1 MALSRRDFFRLSAA
15 GAAGTAILNGLPA
28 WARETDSAPQPTA
41 LIWNLPGRQRQS
53 LDGDWSYILDPF
65 DVAGRKP
72 RARRNFWENTI
83 ETAETGLIEY
93 EWASSQ
99 RMSVPGDWNSAD
111 QKLWYYDNPVYFRR
125 VFRQP
130 PRSGRR
136 YFLRFEAVNRA
147 ATVWL
152 DGVQIGHH
160 EGGFTPFEIEITDAV
175 TVAAGGEF
183 SLVVRADS
191 RHTETSIPGLDFDWM
206 NWGGITRSV
215 ALLDLPE
222 VFVRDAFIRLE
233 GGLIRADV
241 RLDGGAGEAVEVDIR
256 GLGLRLSGR
265 ADASGLARLSAQV
278 PEGLR
283 RWSPGDPH
291 LYTVTVRG
299 GGDETTDRIGFRTLE
314 VRGREVLVNGAPVYF
329 CGISM
334 HEEAFGPEAT
344 RAVSQAEARALL
356 AEAKSMGCNF
366 VRLAHYPHADHTAR
380 IADEMG
386 IMLWSEI
393 PVYWEEIAYDNANT
407 LAAARTMM
415 AELVTRDRSR
425 ASVVM
430 WSVANETPQT
440 AERTQFLR
448 QVIADT
454 RALDPTRLITAALNK
469 NVDVGGVAE
478 GESLIVVQDELAAD
492 LDVVAIN
499 QYEAWYSKRTPAE
512 LVNVSFRNGY
522 DKPLMFSEFGAGA
535 LYGHHGPREDRWTE
549 EYQAWL
555 FEETLKRVEATPGCV
570 GLAPWLLKDF
580 RSPRRW
586 HGRFQELWNRK
597 GVVSPEGHRK
607 QAFFVLQDFYRRKDG
622 QD

>member
-1 MALSRRDFFRLSAA
+1 MEVSRRDLLRLSAVSVA
-15 GAAGTAILNGLPA
+15 GAPLLNSFPA
-28 WARETDSAPQPTA
+28 WAQQAGPSAQPA
-41 LIWNLPGRQRQS
+41 DLIWNIPGRATRS

-72 RARRNFWENTI
+72 KARRNFWENTI
-83 ETAETGLIEY
+83 ETGETGLIEY
-93 EWASSQ
+93 EWISSPH
-99 RMSVPGDWNSAD
+99 MNIPGDWNNAD
-111 QKLWYYDNPVYFRR
+111 PRLWYYDNPAYLRR
-125 VFRQP
+125 VFRQKA
-130 PRSGRR
+130 RQQRR
-136 YFLRFEAVNRA
+136 YFVRFEAVNRA

-152 DGVQIGHH
+152 DGKEIGRH
-160 EGGFTPFEIEITDAV
+160 EGGFTPFEFEITDQV
-175 TVAAGGEF
+175 RAADGGEL

-191 RHTETSIPGLDFDWM
+191 RHTATSVPGLDFDWM

-215 ALLDLPE
+215 VLVEVPE
-222 VFVRDAFIRLE
+222 GFVRDAFIRLD
-233 GGLIRADV
+233 GDRIRADI
-241 RLDGGAGEAVEVDIR
+241 RLDGGPGEDVEVNIP
-256 GLGLRLSGR
+256 GLGLRMTGQ
-265 ADASGLARLSAQV
+265 ADAFGVAALSVRV
-278 PEGLR
+278 PGALR
-283 RWSPGDPH
+283 RWSHADPH
-291 LYTVTVRG
+291 LYSVTVRG
-299 GGDETTDRIGFRTLE
+299 GQDEITDRIGFRTVE
-314 VRGREVLVNGAPVYF
+314 VRGRDVLMNGEPVYF
-329 CGISM
+329 RGISM

-356 AEAKSMGCNF
+356 AEAISMGCNF
-366 VRLAHYPHADHTAR
+366 VRLAHYPHAEHTAR

-393 PVYWEEIAYDNANT
+393 PVYWEEIAYDNAET

-415 AELVTRDRSR
+415 AELVTRDRNR

-440 AERTQFLR
+440 PKRTRFLR

-454 RALDPTRLITAALNK
+454 RALDPTRLVTAALNK
-469 NVDVGGVAE
+469 NVDVGGVNE

-512 LVNVSFRNGY
+512 LVNVSFRNEY

-535 LYGHHGPREDRWTE
+535 LYGHHGSREDRWTE

-586 HGRFQELWNRK
+586 HGRFQDFWNRK

-607 QAFFVLQDFYRRKDG
+607 QAFFVLQDFYRRKARD
-622 QD
+622 D